1 MMSFASAAPKA
12 KWKVRQRLGKARAMD
27 GDVGLIEAVAG
38 VKMVCLWCDTE
49 FEPRRGGSP
58 QRFCHPKCR
67 DAFHSAGRR
76 WAECAVLGG
85 RLGVAEL
92 RNGSPEACTLP
103 TREECSADYHPAD
116 IAYEE
121 RVLSEP
127 ERAAAR
133 DMLLNIPI
141 TAEGLIELCMLGW
154 LDPWKLRDAKAAA
167 DAVAD
172 LTNAAI
178 SLRLHPHLASAG
190 YSK

>member
-1 MMSFASAAPKA
+1 
-12 KWKVRQRLGKARAMD
+12 MD
-27 GDVGLIEAVAG
+27 GDAGLIEAAAA
-38 VKMVCLWCDTE
+38 VKPVCLWCERE
-49 FEPRRGGSP
+49 FEPRKGGSP

-76 WAECAVLGG
+76 WAERAVLGR

-103 TREECSADYHPAD
+103 TREECSPDYD
-116 IAYEE
+116 IGCEE

-141 TAEGLIELCMLGW
+141 TANGLIELCMLGW

-178 SLRLHPHLASAG
+178 SLRLHPHLAAAG
-190 YSK
+190 YSR